1 MDYSKG
7 KIYKIVDKT
16 NDDIYIGS
24 TIQTLLRRYQT
35 HQIFRDY
42 DKKQKD
48 CEIILIEDYPCESKR
63 QLEQRE
69 QYYLD
74 NTECINRS
82 DAVMNIEKRRLASNN
97 CNKKRREEL
106 RPYKNEWQNKRIRYE
121 KTWGGDRR
129 FHNNLLMIDPYLF
142 LV

>member
-7 KIYKIVDKT
+7 KIYKIVDST

-24 TIQTLLRRYQT
+24 TITTLKQRWNVHRM
-35 HQIFRDY
+35 FRDY
-42 DKKQKD
+42 DKNKED
-48 CEIILIEDYPCESKR
+48 CEIILIEDYPCESER
-63 QLEQRE
+63 QLHERE

-82 DAVMNIEKRRLASNN
+82 DAVMNIEKRKKKAVRAAKEYRRNN
-97 CNKKRREEL
+97 KDKCNEQQNIRRE
-106 RPYKNEWQNKRIRYE
+106 YQ
-121 KTWGGDRR
+121 KTWGGRYQ
-129 FHNNLLMIDPYLF
+129 NNLLSIDPDYF